1 MSFFI
6 CSNCGFGSAT
16 FIGRC
21 PECAE
26 WNTLKQARGIEDNP
40 RRKSDKTSGFTTSTF
55 ENIPL
60 HARARERIPTHI
72 HDFDRVIGGG
82 FVPGQVVLLTGE
94 PGIGKSTLLL
104 QALQKVRALYISGE
118 ESASQIKHRA
128 DRLEVS
134 LDSCVFSDTLQIEGI
149 IAGVDTLKDTP
160 EIIVVDSI
168 QMLYSKSQESSP
180 GSVSQL
186 RECVLQLVRL
196 AKEKHIAMILIG
208 HVTKDGDVAGPKIVE
223 HMVDT
228 VLTFE
233 GEKLSHFRILR
244 ASKNR
249 FGSTDEIGIFEMTGT
264 GLVQVDNPLAFVNQ
278 GETDSGK
285 NVPGRSIAG
294 VMEGRRPLFFEIQSL
309 ASKTTLP
316 MPRRVVSGIDYNKV
330 LLLLAVIRRHLGI
343 HLDAYDIYVNV
354 AGGVDI
360 KSPAADLAVIAS
372 IISSVRD
379 TPLPRDAVFIGEVG
393 LLGEVRKVT
402 GLDKVS
408 AEATRIGL
416 THQYTPATIRNCKE
430 LLMLFKDS
438 TYNLQRKA
446 SG

>member
-21 PECAE
+21 PDCGE
-26 WNTLKQARGIEDNP
+26 WNTLKQARGIEEKSQ
-40 RRKSDKTSGFTTSTF
+40 RKSDKTSDFTTSKFAELPT
-55 ENIPL
+55 N
-60 HARARERIPTHI
+60 AKAKERLPTHI
-72 HDFDRVIGGG
+72 HEFDRVIGQG

-104 QALQKVRALYISGE
+104 QALQHIKALYISGE

-128 DRLEVS
+128 DRLKSS
-134 LDSCVFSDTLQIEGI
+134 LDDCTFSDTLQIEGI
-149 IAGVDTLKDTP
+149 IAGVEAMTP
-160 EIIVVDSI
+160 KPDIVVIDSI
-168 QMLYSKSQESSP
+168 QMLYSKLQESAP
-180 GSVSQL
+180 GSVAQL

-196 AKEKHIAMILIG
+196 AKQEHIAMILIG
-208 HVTKDGDVAGPKIVE
+208 HVTKDGDIAGPKIVE

-228 VLTFE
+228 VLSFE
-233 GEKLSHFRILR
+233 GEKISHFRILR
-244 ASKNR
+244 ANKNR
-249 FGSTDEIGIFEMTGT
+249 FGSTDEIGIFEMTGV
-264 GLVQVDNPLAFVNQ
+264 GLAEVDNPLAFVNQ

-294 VMEGRRPLFFEIQSL
+294 VMEGKRPLFFEVQSL

-372 IISSVRD
+372 IISSVKD
-379 TPLPRDAVFIGEVG
+379 IALPSDSVFIGEVG
-393 LLGEVRKVT
+393 LLGEIRKVA
-402 GLDKVS
+402 GLDKVIT
-408 AEATRIGL
+408 EAKRIGL
-416 THQYTPATIRNCKE
+416 TNQYTPTSLRNCKE
-430 LLMLFKDS
+430 LLKLF
-438 TYNLQRKA
+438 N
-446 SG
+446 